1 MAGERLGSWMVLR
14 IRLPENERMD
24 GQMGVQ
30 VL

>member
-1 MAGERLGSWMVLR
+1 MAGARLGSWMVLR
-14 IRLPENERMD
+14 ARLPENEPMN